1 MRNTFVKTAVLIA
14 ILAAIGLFAHV
25 ASPQQPEEGSLLST
39 RSIGGAKL
47 LPINSETLLSQ
58 YSDLASGYD
67 RKRLV
72 YIVQDESKAVKGKS
86 EFSFGFVVE
95 NGVARTE
102 LLKTYVYPFVGRSR
116 LVVDAENLLPVKYTL
131 EIFYSAKDM
140 AATTAKPMETWTA
153 EYYYDMVAVRQDA
166 GDTGTFSS
174 FRRPMKSLDFDEL
187 YLLVSKLDTAKLPAK
202 SAVLVTAPFQH
213 RNHAALLENLGSE
226 TIFAADAEQHACAH
240 LRLTFMDFEED
251 YWVERREPNRV
262 VKFTVGGL
270 TFTLQEDL
278 TNTDPIV
285 PEDESP
291 ARSEGSRRFLRGGKE

>member
-1 MRNTFVKTAVLIA
+1 MKYTFANAVVVA
-14 ILAAIGLFAHV
+14 AALAAMGLAAHV
-25 ASPQQPEEGSLLST
+25 AFPQQPEEGSLLST
-39 RSIGGAKL
+39 LPAGGAKL
-47 LPINSETLLSQ
+47 LLLNSETLLSQ

-67 RKRLV
+67 RKKLV
-72 YIVQDESKAVKGKS
+72 YIVQDDNKAIRGKS
-86 EFSFGFVVE
+86 EFSFGFVME

-102 LLKTYVYPFVGRSR
+102 LLKTYEYPFAGRSR
-116 LVVDAENLLPVKYTL
+116 LAVDAEDLLPAKYTL
-131 EIFYSAKDM
+131 EIFEHVEDM
-140 AATTAKPMETWTA
+140 ATVTAKPMETWTA

-187 YLLVSKLDTAKLPAK
+187 YLLVSKLDTAKLPPK

-226 TIFAADAEQHACAH
+226 TVFAADAEQHACAH
-240 LRLTFMDFEED
+240 LRLTFIDFEED

-262 VKFTVGGL
+262 IKFTVGGL

-278 TNTDPIV
+278 TNPEPIV
-285 PEDESP
+285 PEDESA
-291 ARSEGSRRFLRGGKE
+291 ARGGGPRRFLLGGEE